1 MTEIAKG
8 VLFSTLTVILSVVTS
23 MLVKILAQDDIAII
37 HILISRFWFSLPIL
51 FVFAFTIHQ
60 YRLCFINNKLAM
72 SLRVVLGLTGISL
85 WFLAIQNI
93 SLGLATALFQSSIIF
108 VTLASPVFLNE
119 KIGMYRWSAV
129 IIGMVGVLIITNPFS
144 SSLSYGVIFGIA
156 AALTGAALSIILRKL
171 GKSDSPVSVTL
182 VHNCAGS
189 IIVAIVGTTILPI
202 PINFLHNTDIW
213 ILLLVLGVIASFL
226 QLSVTLAYRHADAV
240 VVTTLRYLQ
249 LPVAGLA
256 GYFYFAEIPTIFEL
270 IGACAIFLSCLVIVW
285 REFLRKTETVP
296 EEAKLTT

>member
-1 MTEIAKG
+1 M
-8 VLFSTLTVILSVVTS
+8 
-23 MLVKILAQDDIAII
+23 
-37 HILISRFWFSLPIL
+37 
-51 FVFAFTIHQ
+51 
-60 YRLCFINNKLAM
+60 
-72 SLRVVLGLTGISL
+72 GLTGISL

-189 IIVAIVGTTILPI
+189 IIVALVGTTILPI

-249 LPVAGLA
+249 LPVAGIA